1 MIFRDDIT
9 TRRIYK
15 FEKEYFRG
23 EPLMP
28 MKYLQELAQ
37 KIWDSEGRE
46 DPMPRV
52 VSGSGT
58 KYNGRYYS
66 YFDEGRVELARS
78 ERKRTVLIHEMV
90 HALGYDNHNDDFT
103 CKYFELLEQFAG
115 CSRRDLLYIG
125 IEYKLVEEPEADI
138 W

>member
-1 MIFRDDIT
+1 MVFRNDIT

-23 EPLMP
+23 EPSMP
-28 MKYLQELAQ
+28 MEVLKDLAK
-37 KIWDSEGRE
+37 KIWEWE
-46 DPMPRV
+46 YKEEPLPRV
-52 VSGSGT
+52 VSGKGT

-66 YFDEGRVELARS
+66 YFDGEKIVLARS
-78 ERKRTVLIHEMV
+78 ERNKVVLIHEMV
-90 HALGYDNHNDDFT
+90 HALGYDNHDADFT
-103 CKYFELLEQFAG
+103 MKYFELLEQFG
-115 CSRRDLLYIG
+115 ICSRRDLLYLG

>member
-1 MIFRDDIT
+1 MIFREDIT

-28 MKYLQELAQ
+28 MKTLQALAQ
-37 KIWDSEGRE
+37 KIWEWEGKE
-46 DPMPRV
+46 EPLPRV
-52 VSGSGT
+52 VSGKGT

-66 YFDEGRVELARS
+66 YFDGEKIELARS
-78 ERKRTVLIHEMV
+78 ERNKVVLIHEMV
-90 HALGYDNHNDDFT
+90 HALGYDDHDADFT
-103 CKYFELLEQFAG
+103 MKYFELLEQFG
-115 CSRRDLLYIG
+115 ICSHRDLLYIG
-125 IEYKLVEEPEADI
+125 IEYKLVEEPDADI

>member
-1 MIFRDDIT
+1 MVFRDDIT

-23 EPLMP
+23 EPSMP

-37 KIWDSEGRE
+37 KIWDSEGKE
-46 DPMPRV
+46 EPLPRV
-52 VSGSGT
+52 VSGKGT

-66 YFDEGRVELARS
+66 YFDGEKVELARS

-90 HALGYDNHNDDFT
+90 HALGYDDHDSEFA